1 MKTELPLFTIEQTVQ
16 TYKYLFT
23 ANPSFGIDVYRD
35 DYEAED
41 VIILDDNN
49 CGSQGVPIHFGY
61 YAFFLRVQ
69 GVTKR
74 SVNQFE
80 YVIHPQ
86 SLQLVNPDSIYSFK
100 DITKDSRT
108 FVLLFSKAFI
118 KDGNLDSDIGSELL
132 EYHQINQQEVLFDA
146 AEYAHIVAIYE
157 QISDELKMKQ
167 SGYRLLVKMLINE
180 LLVILKRRK
189 LQNNLKQNIN
199 RAEQISAEFLLL
211 IEENYLVSKSVK
223 SYADMLSITPKHLS
237 ETVKTT
243 LHHSALYYIHIRI
256 IKEIQYLLCF
266 SQLSIKQISYTL
278 NFNTLSQF
286 GRFFKRYENMSPKG
300 YRLHNRFEPVVR
312 KHK

>member
-23 ANPSFGIDVYRD
+23 ANPSFGIDVYSD
-35 DYEAED
+35 DYEKDD

-49 CGSQGVPIHFGY
+49 CGSQGIPIHFGY

-80 YVIHPQ
+80 YVIEPQ
-86 SLQLVNPDSIYSFK
+86 AIQLVNPGSIYSFK
-100 DITKDSRT
+100 DITQDSRT
-108 FVLLFSKAFI
+108 FVLLFSKSFI
-118 KDGNLDSDIGSELL
+118 QDSNLDSDICSELL
-132 EYHQINQQEVLFDA
+132 EYHQDHQQEVLFDA
-146 AEYAHIVAIYE
+146 AEYAHVFAIYE

-167 SGYRLLVKMLINE
+167 SGYRLLVKMLINQ

-189 LQNNLKQNIN
+189 IHSTLKHNLN
-199 RAEQISAEFLLL
+199 RAQQISAEFLLL

-266 SQLSIKQISYTL
+266 SELSIKQISYTL
-278 NFNTLSQF
+278 NFDTLSQF
-286 GRFFKRYENMSPKG
+286 GRFFKRYEKMSPKT

-312 KHK
+312 RHE